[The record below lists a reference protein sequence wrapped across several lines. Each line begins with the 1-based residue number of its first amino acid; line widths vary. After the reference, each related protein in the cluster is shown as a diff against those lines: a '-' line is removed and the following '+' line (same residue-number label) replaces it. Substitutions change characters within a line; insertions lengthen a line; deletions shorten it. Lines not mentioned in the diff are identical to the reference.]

1 MVICCVCTV
10 HSLLSVTVLS
20 QPLKWLFFTSH
31 NSRYAANWFLFS
43 SNVLL
48 VYPPPKKKNAS
59 DAVLMYCTQTNAHHV
74 YKLFTKWHF
83 GSSCFKKTGKSSAPQ
98 HTSWYIWKYFQMVQ
112 GNSQKS
118 KLSNVHDFNIRFSR
132 CLCYIKTMGLSLCG
146 ALDWL
151 KVIWLEHLW
160 DSELFEMP
168 YFLDWLA
175 VKCHFVWVMSQKVKN
190 NVFKLVTHKQA
201 SREALG
207 FHNWSNFFFGTT
219 NLKEALPVAAALTF
233 TCSQWRAFRDLSLS

>member
-1 MVICCVCTV
+1 MRTRGRAFGTEARIRYIPA
-10 HSLLSVTVLS
+10 LS
-20 QPLKWLFFTSH
+20 QAKKIFTNVSLWKFRWWWAVCALWTVCLVLLFSHSHSKWLFFTSH

-48 VYPPPKKKNAS
+48 AYPPPKKKMPVMQSSCTVHKPRAITFTNCLQS
-59 DAVLMYCTQTNAHHV
+59 DILEAVALRKQANLAHHSTH
-74 YKLFTKWHF
+74 LDR
-83 GSSCFKKTGKSSAPQ
+83 
-98 HTSWYIWKYFQMVQ
+98 YIWKYFQMVQ

-151 KVIWLEHLW
+151 KVIWSEHLW
-160 DSELFEMP
+160 DSELFEMT

-175 VKCHFVWVMSQKVKN
+175 VKCHFVWVMSQKVK
-190 NVFKLVTHKQA
+190 TM
-201 SREALG
+201 
-207 FHNWSNFFFGTT
+207 
-219 NLKEALPVAAALTF
+219 
-233 TCSQWRAFRDLSLS
+233 CSS